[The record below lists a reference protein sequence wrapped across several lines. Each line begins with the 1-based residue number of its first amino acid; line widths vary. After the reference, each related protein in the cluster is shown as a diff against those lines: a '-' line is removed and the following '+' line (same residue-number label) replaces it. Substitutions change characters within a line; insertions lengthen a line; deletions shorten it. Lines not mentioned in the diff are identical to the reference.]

1 MAKSHN
7 FVTNLN
13 SITVITLNC
22 QGLRASSN
30 CAVLFSWLNC
40 FKPDIVCLQET
51 HSLSAAEFESW
62 VSKESSNGNNLQR
75 YAVISS
81 PGTARSRGV
90 AILHKPTFK
99 VEHVHS
105 DDHGRLQIVTLTSV
119 SSESSPFQ
127 LVNLYG
133 PNRRPEGIAFFDL
146 IGPLLDASI
155 PLIMC
160 GDFNTVVNPD
170 LDRFGCNPTSSW
182 AYNWPRSLQCL
193 TQDFDLNDIWR
204 IYHPQEREYTWHRTN
219 GQQASRLDMFWLS
232 SSLLQTVK
240 EVAIYPFFRSDH
252 SYVFLRISLPS
263 LPERGRG
270 IWKLN
275 SSLLKDEEFCQQVR
289 SFWQSWQLE
298 KPTFPSLSVWWDAG
312 KSRLKRLVRKYS
324 KQKACSRRS
333 RIKSLENTL
342 HHLSRR
348 QSNGDDVAQL
358 IKEVREELELEHIHA
373 AHGARVRAREQWAEE
388 GETSSAYFLR
398 QEKTRGVRKLFN
410 GILNAQG
417 VVVRSV
423 LAILRVWCLFYVQLF
438 TAAILNSYDQEFFI
452 NCVDL
457 RLSDAEA
464 HSCDGPVT
472 ENECLVALKSM
483 KSNRSPGIDG
493 LPYEFY
499 ERFWDVLVS
508 DLVDTFNSCA
518 DSGCLAFSQHSAII
532 TLLHKKNDKLDVKN
546 WRPISLLCTDYKIL
560 SKALTNRLKSVI
572 HSVVSMDQ
580 SCGIPDRFS
589 SENVRALQDA
599 VSYVDANNSGG
610 AVISLDQEKAFD
622 RVDWGFMLRVLG
634 KMNFG
639 PSFRSWVNLLYTDIF
654 SRVLVNGF
662 TSEAFRVTR
671 GVRQGCPLSP
681 LLYILVAE
689 TIASAIRKDLD
700 IDGFLFPN
708 GRTLK
713 VFQYADDTSVLVMS
727 DHSLR
732 SLFALFD
739 RYERGSG
746 AKLNVSKSH
755 GLLFG
760 PWKDRTNMPVPL
772 NWSNELI
779 TILGCRI
786 GIHCSPD
793 WESLLGKFEDQLA
806 LWKSRSLSFRGRVL
820 VANMLGLSQFWY
832 QATVFDVPK
841 VVIHHINKILFPFVW
856 NKKREW
862 MARSSVTQPLADGGL
877 GVVDVARKIS
887 SLRVIWLRRF
897 LSD

>member
-1 MAKSHN
+1 
-7 FVTNLN
+7 
-13 SITVITLNC
+13 
-22 QGLRASSN
+22 
-30 CAVLFSWLNC
+30 
-40 FKPDIVCLQET
+40 
-51 HSLSAAEFESW
+51 
-62 VSKESSNGNNLQR
+62 
-75 YAVISS
+75 
-81 PGTARSRGV
+81 
-90 AILHKPTFK
+90 
-99 VEHVHS
+99 
-105 DDHGRLQIVTLTSV
+105 
-119 SSESSPFQ
+119 
-127 LVNLYG
+127 
-133 PNRRPEGIAFFDL
+133 
-146 IGPLLDASI
+146 
-155 PLIMC
+155 
-160 GDFNTVVNPD
+160 
-170 LDRFGCNPTSSW
+170 
-182 AYNWPRSLQCL
+182 
-193 TQDFDLNDIWR
+193 
-204 IYHPQEREYTWHRTN
+204 
-219 GQQASRLDMFWLS
+219 MFWLS

-263 LPERGRG
+263 LPERGPG

-275 SSLLKDEEFCQQVR
+275 SSLLRDEDFCQQVR

-298 KPTFPSLSVWWDAG
+298 KPTFPSVSVWWDAG

-324 KQKACSRRS
+324 QQKACSRRS

-342 HHLSRR
+342 YHLSRR
-348 QSNGDDVAQL
+348 QSKGDDVAQL

-373 AHGARVRAREQWAEE
+373 AHGAQVRAREQWAEE

-410 GILNAQG
+410 GIRNAQG

-423 LAILRVWCLFYVQLF
+423 SAILRVWCLFYVQLF
-438 TAAILNSYDQEFFI
+438 TAAILNSNDQDFFI
-452 NCVDL
+452 NCLDL
-457 RLSDAEA
+457 CLSDAEA

-472 ENECLVALKSM
+472 ENECLAALKSM
-483 KSNRSPGIDG
+483 KSNRSPGMDG

-499 ERFWDVLVS
+499 ERFWDVLGS

-518 DSGCLAFSQHSAII
+518 DSGCLAFSQRTAII

-560 SKALTNRLKSVI
+560 SKVLTNRLKSVI
-572 HSVVSMDQ
+572 NSVVSMDQ
-580 SCGIPDRFS
+580 LCGIPGRFS

-599 VSYVDANNSGG
+599 VSYLDASNLGG

-622 RVDWGFMLRVLG
+622 RVDWGFMLSVLE

-639 PSFRSWVNLLYTDIF
+639 PSFQSWVNLLYTDIF
-654 SRVLVNGF
+654 SHVLVNGF

-689 TIASAIRKDLD
+689 TIASAVRKDLD
-700 IDGFLFPN
+700 IDGFLLPN
-708 GRTLK
+708 GRTMK

-739 RYERGSG
+739 RYESGSG

-760 PWKDRTNMPVPL
+760 PWKDRANMPVPL
-772 NWSNELI
+772 NWSNESI
-779 TILGCRI
+779 TILGCCI
-786 GIHCSPD
+786 GTHCSPD

-841 VVIHHINKILFPFVW
+841 VVIHRINKILFPFVW

-862 MARSSVTQPLADGGL
+862 MARSSVTQSLTDGGL

-897 LSD
+897 LSDQHRHPWSCFF